1 MSDPVTVRH
10 VSVLPR
16 EVLRWLDPRPGQVIA
31 DCTTGVGG
39 HSRLIAERVAPDGR
53 VISLDQDAAML
64 DLARPRLAG
73 LPVTLVHAP
82 FDQLPRVLREQGI
95 DRLDGVLAD
104 LGVCSDQLDAAD
116 RGFSFGQEGPLDMRM
131 NRDDTETA
139 AEMIHRL
146 SERDLAD
153 VIWRYGEERFSR
165 RIAKRIVEERKKS
178 PIKTTTQL
186 ADLVRRCV
194 PRGKGID
201 PATRT
206 FQGLRIAVNDEMGA
220 LERLLESL
228 PAVLK
233 PGGVA
238 VLISFHSL
246 EDRPVKRLFRD
257 HDTWDELTRKPVTAA
272 DDETAANP
280 RSRSAKL
287 RAARLKEGTARA

>member
-165 RIAKRIVEERKKS
+165 RIAKRIVEERKKA
-178 PIKTTTQL
+178 PIETTTQL

-272 DDETAANP
+272 DDETAVNP

>member
-165 RIAKRIVEERKKS
+165 RIAKRIVEERKKA
-178 PIKTTTQL
+178 PIETTTQL